1 MEKGANLPLSTL
13 WRGGRGVRKD
23 FFHLIP
29 IFPTF
34 ALSKN
39 QQKGTATVPFS
50 FFNMANETALAAIEH
65 MLNSVLAE
73 EPEYFLVS
81 VRIKPTNNI
90 KVFIDGDNG
99 ITIEKCVRFNRA
111 LYKLI
116 EEAGMYPEGE
126 FSLEVSSPGIDEP
139 LKMHRQYT
147 KNIGREVEISFT
159 DGTVKAGKLLSVA
172 EADLIIEHTEGKG
185 KKAVTRQLV
194 VPFSNI
200 QSTIVQIK
208 F

>member
-1 MEKGANLPLSTL
+1 MEKGANLPLSTM

-23 FFHLIP
+23 FFRVIP

-50 FFNMANETALAAIEH
+50 FFNMVNETALAAIEH
-65 MLNSVLAE
+65 MLTGVLAE

-147 KNIGREVEISFT
+147 KNIGREVEITFT
-159 DGTVKAGKLLSVA
+159 DGSIKAGKLISVA
-172 EADLIIEHTEGKG
+172 EADLLIEHTEGKG
-185 KKAVTRQLV
+185 KKAVTQQLV

>member
-1 MEKGANLPLSTL
+1 MRKGKYPSKEI
-13 WRGGRGVRKD
+13 WRYK
-23 FFHLIP
+23 LIYT
-29 IFPTF
+29 TF

-50 FFNMANETALAAIEH
+50 FLHMANETAIQAIEQ

-73 EPEYFLVS
+73 EPEYFPVS

-116 EEAGMYPEGE
+116 EESGMYPEGE

-139 LKMHRQYT
+139 LKLHRQYT
-147 KNIGREVEISFT
+147 KNIGRDVEISFT
-159 DGTVKAGKLLSVA
+159 DGTKKEGKLLSVA

-185 KKAVTRQLV
+185 KKALTRQLV